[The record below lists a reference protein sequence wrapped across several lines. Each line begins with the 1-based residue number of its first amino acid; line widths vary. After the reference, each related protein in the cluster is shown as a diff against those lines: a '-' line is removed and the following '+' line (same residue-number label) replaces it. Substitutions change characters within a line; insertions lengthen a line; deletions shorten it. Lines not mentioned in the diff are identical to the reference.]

1 MSNSKSTAQ
10 SCQTNQKKTSS
21 SKEPKPSGS
30 PLSAELSIAKA
41 TAKAGDNSSTSL
53 GLGGMA
59 LALLLISS
67 ICCAMISGSEANPI
81 AAISESQSKLGADK
95 RSIGSNY
102 GADLARIY
110 ALADSS
116 NTYNPDWSDLESHN
130 PQQPMAKRNAE
141 LINGLIG
148 MDLNRLQRMG
158 KRGNAE
164 LINGLI
170 GMDLNRLHAM
180 GKRGNAELINGLL
193 GMDLDRL
200 DRLGR

>member
-10 SCQTNQKKTSS
+10 SCQAANPKKSSS
-21 SKEPKPSGS
+21 SKEPNSCGS
-30 PLSAELSIAKA
+30 PLAAELSIAKA

-59 LALLLISS
+59 LALLLVSS

-81 AAISESQSKLGADK
+81 AAISESQPKLGADR

-116 NTYNPDWSDLESHN
+116 QSYNPDWTTLESHN
-130 PQQPMAKRNAE
+130 LPQPMAKR
-141 LINGLIG
+141 
-148 MDLNRLQRMG
+148 
-158 KRGNAE
+158 NAE

-200 DRLGR
+200 DRLGRR